1 MIALALLAWV
11 VAKAMLP
18 AKPFLRDCSQRR
30 AGDDSLWPPQI
41 KRSPKTTLLRLNE
54 PLGALTLSSSAGAP
68 LGVAG
73 RGASSADQLPLAAA
87 VALALCP
94 PMLILTASC
103 GAA

>member
-1 MIALALLAWV
+1 MIALALLAWLA
-11 VAKAMLP
+11 AKAML
-18 AKPFLRDCSQRR
+18 D
-30 AGDDSLWPPQI
+30 WPPQT

-54 PLGALTLSSSAGAP
+54 PLGALTLSCSPGAP

-94 PMLILTASC
+94 PMLILTASF